1 MTYALALLL
10 GSLVLLAA
18 GDAVAHS
25 TQSCLNSAA
34 AKSAVS
40 VAVADCE
47 AKAQAT
53 IDAKNAEIARLQTE
67 LTAIKTA
74 LPCARIVY
82 SPEDLKLAQQQPG
95 PICVLVDTVQTCTP
109 DFCDGYWKGEPAGM
123 KAPVRPPRPKAPPVK
138 SKAAPKAAP
147 R

>member
-1 MTYALALLL
+1 MTHALALLL

-47 AKAQAT
+47 AEAQAT
-53 IDAKNAEIARLQTE
+53 IDAKDVEIARLQAE

-74 LPCARIVY
+74 LPCARVVY
-82 SPEDLKLAQQQPG
+82 NSDDLKLAQQQPG
-95 PICVLVDTVQTCTP
+95 PICVLVDTVHPCTP
-109 DFCDGYWKGEPAGM
+109 DYCEGAWKVEPPRM
-123 KAPVRPPRPKAPPVK
+123 KAPIRPLKP
-138 SKAAPKAAP
+138 KAAPK